1 MTLAATASSACAG
14 DDGLAGGFFL
24 ARSKAG
30 EHIQH
35 TLCLAEMDLD
45 GRK

>member
-1 MTLAATASSACAG
+1 MTLAATASGG

-45 GRK
+45 GRE